1 MLENTLM
8 SMTQIDEDAANKAA
22 FEDQLIKTLPSLRQ
36 YAYALTRN
44 RADADDLLQAAVSNA
59 LAARNSFTPGTNLKA
74 WMSCI
79 LRNRFLSDTR
89 RRRETVAVDDAPQE
103 LFARAASQEDS
114 IALGELRRAMARL
127 PVGHRLALVMI
138 TVQGMSYEEASAEL
152 RVPVGTVKCR
162 VFRARKQL
170 HAWLLGDGDAKT
182 PAATKPAR
190 PVAAKRAGKISNNDG
205 NVIEGTQDALVC

>member
-1 MLENTLM
+1 M
-8 SMTQIDEDAANKAA
+8 SITITQPTDDATRKVV
-22 FEDQLIKTLPSLRQ
+22 FEDLLIKTLPSLRQ

-59 LAARNSFTPGTNLKA
+59 LAARNSFTPGTNFKA

-103 LFARAASQEDS
+103 LFARAASQDDN
-114 IALGELRRAMARL
+114 IALGELRRAMAKL
-127 PVGHRLALVMI
+127 PAGHRLALVMI
-138 TVQGMSYEEASAEL
+138 TVQGLSYEEASAEL
-152 RVPVGTVKCR
+152 GVPVGTVKCR

-170 HAWLLGDGDAKT
+170 QLWLMGDDVAKR
-182 PAATKPAR
+182 PAKATRAAVARRPAQAR
-190 PVAAKRAGKISNNDG
+190 PAQNAVA
-205 NVIEGTQDALVC
+205 EQDRLAC

>member
-1 MLENTLM
+1 M
-8 SMTQIDEDAANKAA
+8 STTMIPTTEDAARKSA
-22 FEDQLIKTLPSLRQ
+22 FEDLLIKTLPSLRQ

-59 LAARNSFTPGTNLKA
+59 LAARNSFMVGTNFKA

-103 LFARAASQEDS
+103 LFARAASQDDN

-127 PVGHRLALVMI
+127 PAGHRLALVMI

-152 RVPVGTVKCR
+152 EVPVGTVKCR

-170 HAWLLGDGDAKT
+170 QAWLLGDGEGKR
-182 PAATKPAR
+182 PAAGAAR
-190 PVAAKRAGKISNNDG
+190 TAVERRTGSKSTNDSKLTAKA
-205 NVIEGTQDALVC
+205 QDRLAC

>member
-1 MLENTLM
+1 MSLTL
-8 SMTQIDEDAANKAA
+8 TQPAQDAANKTA
-22 FEDQLIKTLPSLRQ
+22 FEDLLIKTLPSLRQ

-59 LAARNSFTPGTNLKA
+59 LAARNSFTPGTNFKA

-103 LFARAASQEDS
+103 LFARAASQDDN

-127 PVGHRLALVMI
+127 PAGHRLALVMI

-152 RVPVGTVKCR
+152 GVPVGTVKCR

-170 HAWLLGDGDAKT
+170 HAWLMGDEEGKR
-182 PAATKPAR
+182 PASRVAR
-190 PVAAKRAGKISNNDG
+190 PVAEKRASS
-205 NVIEGTQDALVC
+205 VSPPRFRAQELTAS

>member
-1 MLENTLM
+1 M
-8 SMTQIDEDAANKAA
+8 SLTITQPIVDDASSKIA
-22 FEDQLIKTLPSLRQ
+22 FEDLLIKTLPSLRQ

-59 LAARNSFTPGTNLKA
+59 LAARNSFTQGTNFKA

-89 RRRETVAVDDAPQE
+89 RRRETVSVDDAPPE
-103 LFARAASQEDS
+103 LFARAASQDDN

-127 PVGHRLALVMI
+127 PAGHRLALVMI

-152 RVPVGTVKCR
+152 NVPVGTVKCR

-170 HAWLLGDGDAKT
+170 HAWLMGDENA
-182 PAATKPAR
+182 AR
-190 PVAAKRAGKISNNDG
+190 PAVAKQVRPTLTKGTGSKRAADG
-205 NVIEGTQDALVC
+205 NVIVRSQERLAC

>member
-1 MLENTLM
+1 MSLTLIQP
-8 SMTQIDEDAANKAA
+8 SDDAARKSA
-22 FEDQLIKTLPSLRQ
+22 FEDVLIKTLPSLRQ

-59 LAARNSFTPGTNLKA
+59 LSARNSFTVGTNFKA

-103 LFARAASQEDS
+103 LFARAASQDDS
-114 IALGELRRAMARL
+114 IALGELRRAMGRL
-127 PVGHRLALVMI
+127 PAGHRLALVMI
-138 TVQGMSYEEASAEL
+138 TVQGLSYEEASAEL
-152 RVPVGTVKCR
+152 GVPVGTVKCR

-170 HAWLLGDGDAKT
+170 QAWLMSDEDVKRPTAKAAR
-182 PAATKPAR
+182 PAAAT
-190 PVAAKRAGKISNNDG
+190 RAGS
-205 NVIEGTQDALVC
+205 NVITGDKAVTEGQDRLAC

>member
-1 MLENTLM
+1 M
-8 SMTQIDEDAANKAA
+8 SHTMTQPIDDADSKTA
-22 FEDQLIKTLPSLRQ
+22 FEDVLIKTLPSLRQ

-59 LAARNSFTPGTNLKA
+59 LAARNSFTPGTNFKA

-103 LFARAASQEDS
+103 LFARAASQDDS
-114 IALGELRRAMARL
+114 IALGELRRAMGRL
-127 PVGHRLALVMI
+127 PAGHRLALVMI
-138 TVQGMSYEEASAEL
+138 TVQGLSYEEASAEL
-152 RVPVGTVKCR
+152 GVPVGTVKCR

-170 HAWLLGDGDAKT
+170 QAWLMDNSDDKRPALAK
-182 PAATKPAR
+182 AAR
-190 PVAAKRAGKISNNDG
+190 PVAAKRLGLKPTLNAQAA
-205 NVIEGTQDALVC
+205 VVEEGRLPC